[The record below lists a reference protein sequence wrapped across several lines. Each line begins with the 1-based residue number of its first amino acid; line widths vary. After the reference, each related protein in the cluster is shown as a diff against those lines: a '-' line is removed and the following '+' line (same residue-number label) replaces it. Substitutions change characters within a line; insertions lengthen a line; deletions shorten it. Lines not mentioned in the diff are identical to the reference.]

1 VPKAGDYISSEK
13 SVTTQFQT
21 MTNRD
26 FMNRIY
32 ILRYEDCVE
41 LMKASM
47 KSFDQPMFLEAL
59 TKLYFSFIV
68 PRLHILEGKHKD
80 KLVQSRINKEEGV
93 ALLIDIATY
102 MHGLGV
108 NRPEKEQSDLDHVV
122 MEEMEFKQG

>member
-1 VPKAGDYISSEK
+1 MPKAGEYVSNEK
-13 SVTTQFQT
+13 AVTTSFQT

-41 LMKASM
+41 LMKADM
-47 KSFDQPMFLEAL
+47 KSFDKPMFLEAL
-59 TKLYFSFIV
+59 TKLFFSFIV
-68 PRLHILEGKHKD
+68 PRLHILKD
-80 KLVQSRINKEEGV
+80 EHQKKLVQSRINKDEGV

-108 NRPEKEQSDLDHVV
+108 NRPEKEQSDLDHVI